1 MVAARCNDIKLYEI
15 IRNEEI
21 SYDYQ
26 DRNGWTAL
34 HHCANTGSVDF
45 MKNLLENGMFSCN
58 HCYCCNYDNDVD
70 MKITYII
77 IFISTVVI
85 IFIFII
91 IINIITVNIIIIINI
106 IVIFNI

>member
-1 MVAARCNDIKLYEI
+1 MIAARCNDIKLYEI

-45 MKNLLENGMFSCN
+45 MTA
-58 HCYCCNYDNDVD
+58 VA
-70 MKITYII
+70 
-77 IFISTVVI
+77 VQRR
-85 IFIFII
+85 
-91 IINIITVNIIIIINI
+91 
-106 IVIFNI
+106 